1 MKIKLGAISGLL
13 RPVLRSKLHCN
24 GMSLLLC
31 KNGFKGEKFMY
42 IKEFV
47 EKYNAIATDR
57 LKEDY
62 LKDNLHIKTYLP
74 FLTKVTLA
82 DKLAKVTMLDK
93 DTGNVNVK
101 SDVNYLLFCR
111 MVVEQYT
118 DLQVETEGFYEEYD
132 LLNESGLLD
141 KIMQMIH
148 EKEIAEFNTICDMK
162 KSDLLQ
168 NKYENH
174 AFIADQVKRFG
185 TLIGITLKPV
195 LEKISEQIENMSE
208 EDVEKFT
215 NKFEKLL
222 KRVK

>member
-1 MKIKLGAISGLL
+1 MKIFDFI
-13 RPVLRSKLHCN
+13 
-24 GMSLLLC
+24 
-31 KNGFKGEKFMY
+31 
-42 IKEFV
+42 

-57 LKEDY
+57 LKGDY
-62 LKDNLHIKTYLP
+62 LNDNLHIKTYLP

-82 DKLAKVTMLDK
+82 DKLAKITTLDK
-93 DTGNVNVK
+93 DTGNINIK

-111 MVVEQYT
+111 MIIEQYT

-141 KIMQMIH
+141 KIMQMIP
-148 EKEIAEFNTICDMK
+148 EKEITEFKMICDMK

-174 AFIADQVKRFG
+174 AFIASQVERFG

-195 LEKISEQIENMSE
+195 LEKISEQIENMSD

-222 KRVK
+222 KRIK

>member
-1 MKIKLGAISGLL
+1 MT
-13 RPVLRSKLHCN
+13 
-24 GMSLLLC
+24 
-31 KNGFKGEKFMY
+31 
-42 IKEFV
+42 IKEFT
-47 EKYNAIATDR
+47 EKYSTIATDR

-62 LKDNLHIKTYLP
+62 LNDNLHIKTYLP

-82 DKLAKVTMLDK
+82 DKLAKITTLDK
-93 DTGNVNVK
+93 DTGNINVK

-111 MVVEQYT
+111 MIVEQYT

-141 KIMQMIH
+141 KIMQMIP
-148 EKEIAEFNTICDMK
+148 EKEITEFKMICDMK

-174 AFIADQVKRFG
+174 AFIASQVERFG

>member
-1 MKIKLGAISGLL
+1 MRIK
-13 RPVLRSKLHCN
+13 
-24 GMSLLLC
+24 
-31 KNGFKGEKFMY
+31 EKKEMT
-42 IKEFV
+42 IKEFA
-47 EKYNAIATDR
+47 EKYNAMATDR

-74 FLTKVTLA
+74 FLTKMTLA
-82 DKLAKVTMLDK
+82 DKLAKITTLDK

-101 SDVNYLLFCR
+101 SDINYLLFCR
-111 MVVEQYT
+111 MIVEQYT

-141 KIMQMIH
+141 KIMQTIP
-148 EKEIAEFNTICDMK
+148 EKEIAEFKMICDMK

-174 AFIADQVKRFG
+174 AFIADQVDRFG
-185 TLIGITLKPV
+185 TLIGVTLKPV
-195 LEKISEQIENMSE
+195 LDKLTTELENMDDEKITKLSKTL
-208 EDVEKFT
+208 EKG
-215 NKFEKLL
+215 L

>member
-1 MKIKLGAISGLL
+1 MT
-13 RPVLRSKLHCN
+13 
-24 GMSLLLC
+24 
-31 KNGFKGEKFMY
+31 
-42 IKEFV
+42 IKEFT

-62 LKDNLHIKTYLP
+62 LNDNLYIKTYLP

-82 DKLAKVTMLDK
+82 DKLAKVTALDK
-93 DTGNVNVK
+93 DTGNINVK

-111 MVVEQYT
+111 MIIEQYT

-141 KIMQMIH
+141 KIMQMIP
-148 EKEIAEFNTICDMK
+148 EKEIAEFKMICDMK

-174 AFIADQVKRFG
+174 AFIVSQVDRFG
-185 TLIGITLKPV
+185 TLIGVTLKPV
-195 LEKISEQIENMSE
+195 LDKLATELENMDDS
-208 EDVEKFT
+208 KI
-215 NKFEKLL
+215 EKLSKALERGL
-222 KRVK
+222 KRIK

>member
-1 MKIKLGAISGLL
+1 MKIFDFI
-13 RPVLRSKLHCN
+13 
-24 GMSLLLC
+24 
-31 KNGFKGEKFMY
+31 
-42 IKEFV
+42 

-62 LKDNLHIKTYLP
+62 LKENLKITTYLP

-82 DKLAKVTMLDK
+82 DKLAKITTLDK
-93 DTGNVNVK
+93 DTGNINIK

-111 MVVEQYT
+111 MIVEQYT

-141 KIMQMIH
+141 KIMQMIP
-148 EKEIAEFNTICDMK
+148 EKEIAEFKMICDMK
-162 KSDLLQ
+162 KDDIIFNQSTP
-168 NKYENH
+168 K
-174 AFIADQVKRFG
+174 AFINQQIERVS
-185 TLIGITLKPV
+185 TILGITLKPV
-195 LEKISEQIENMSE
+195 LEKISEQIENMSD

-222 KRVK
+222 KRIK

>member
-1 MKIKLGAISGLL
+1 MKIK
-13 RPVLRSKLHCN
+13 
-24 GMSLLLC
+24 
-31 KNGFKGEKFMY
+31 
-42 IKEFV
+42 EFT

-62 LKDNLHIKTYLP
+62 LNDNLHIKTYLP

-82 DKLAKVTMLDK
+82 DKLAKVTTLDK
-93 DTGNVNVK
+93 NTGNVNVK

-111 MVVEQYT
+111 MIIEQYT

-141 KIMQMIH
+141 KIMQMIP
-148 EKEIAEFNTICDMK
+148 EKEIAEFKMICDMK

-174 AFIADQVKRFG
+174 AFIADQVDRFG
-185 TLIGITLKPV
+185 TLIGVTLKPV